1 MMTMKIN
8 GVIIFTVYRSC
19 NCS

>member
-1 MMTMKIN
+1 MTMKIN